1 MTENSKFLQSFII
14 FGEPASKAN
23 SRRLVLFGKKPAFIK
38 SKKAITYLQ
47 GFALQ
52 CPMNQVLFEEDL
64 LVHMDIYY
72 QSRRPDLDESVGL
85 DCMQGKIYVNDRQVK
100 HKVVYWGLDRERPR
114 THVRV
119 SPLEI
124 CDVPSDF

>member
-1 MTENSKFLQSFII
+1 VTENSKFLQSFII

-47 GFALQ
+47 GFTLQ

-72 QSRRPDLDESVGL
+72 QSRRPDLDESVVL
-85 DCMQGKIYVNDRQVK
+85 DAMQGKIYKNDRQVK
-100 HKVVYWGLDRERPR
+100 AKHIYWHLDKDNPR
-114 THVRV
+114 
-119 SPLEI
+119 SEI
-124 CDVPSDF
+124 KIYSL